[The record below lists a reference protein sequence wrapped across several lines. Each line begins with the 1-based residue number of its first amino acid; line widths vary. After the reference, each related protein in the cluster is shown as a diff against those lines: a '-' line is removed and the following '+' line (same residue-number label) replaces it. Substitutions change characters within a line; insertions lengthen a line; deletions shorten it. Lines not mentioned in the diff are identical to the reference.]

1 MIWPRAEFSPIFERP
16 PLRLPGGARVAAW
29 VVVNVEDWEFGAPM
43 ARTVL
48 PAPQGVS
55 ITPDVPNYGWYEYGL
70 RVGFWRIKRVLAR
83 HGIPAA
89 VSLNGSVCRSYPR
102 LVEACVESGWEIIGH
117 GYRQRAINLE
127 QDERA
132 VIRQTLEIIEQ
143 ATGQR
148 PRGWMGPGLHETYDT
163 LDLLAEEGVEYVC
176 DWVND
181 DQPYPL
187 QVRQGRLY
195 SMPYTVELN
204 DIPLFLVQHHPS
216 PEMLNRTRYQLQ
228 TLYAEG
234 AESARVM
241 PVSVHPYI
249 TGVPHRIA
257 FFDQMMVHLKQHP
270 GVIFLRPGEIL
281 HWYLQETG
289 TAGD

>member
-29 VVVNVEDWEFGAPM
+29 VVVNVEDWSFEAPM

-55 ITPDVPNYGWYEYGL
+55 IIPDVPNYGWYEYGL
-70 RVGFWRIKRVLAR
+70 RVGFWRIKRVLDR

-89 VSLNGSVCRSYPR
+89 VSLNGAVCRSYPR

-117 GYRQRAINLE
+117 GYVQRAINLE

-143 ATGQR
+143 STGQR
-148 PRGWMGPGLHETYDT
+148 PRGWMGPGLHETNDT
-163 LDLLAEEGVEYVC
+163 LDYLAEEGVEYVC

-181 DQPYPL
+181 DQPYPMR
-187 QVRQGRLY
+187 VRQGRLY

-204 DIPLFLVQHHPS
+204 DIPLFVVQHHPS
-216 PEMLNRTRYQLQ
+216 PEMLNRTRYQLE

-257 FFDQMMVHLKQHP
+257 FFDQMMSHLKEHP
-270 GVIFLRPGEIL
+270 GVLFLRPGEIL
-281 HWYLQETG
+281 DWYLQETG
-289 TAGD
+289 MAGN